1 MVSFFKLT
9 IWQFI
14 YLCEE
19 VVYGPKKRERER
31 ENQNVFSKGM
41 LRNNIS
47 EFFFIFYLKKEEKRT
62 WFHMENAWCI
72 SLKYGFCCKLK
83 PNHPLEKCEENG
95 RIFFLNAVTH
105 LPTESVLSWVSTL
118 ENPTRSCHHILA
130 KGVFTEVDA
139 CKTLILR
146 KLPI

>member
-1 MVSFFKLT
+1 MISFFKLT

-19 VVYGPKKRERER
+19 VVYGPKKKRER

-62 WFHMENAWCI
+62 
-72 SLKYGFCCKLK
+72 
-83 PNHPLEKCEENG
+83 
-95 RIFFLNAVTH
+95 
-105 LPTESVLSWVSTL
+105 
-118 ENPTRSCHHILA
+118 
-130 KGVFTEVDA
+130 
-139 CKTLILR
+139 
-146 KLPI
+146 